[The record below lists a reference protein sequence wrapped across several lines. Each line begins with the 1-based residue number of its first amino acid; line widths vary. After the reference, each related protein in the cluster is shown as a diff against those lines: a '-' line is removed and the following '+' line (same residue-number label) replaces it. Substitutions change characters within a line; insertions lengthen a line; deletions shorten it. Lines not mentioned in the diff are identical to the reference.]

1 MDREENNFFQTFL
14 LKLEDFLLKKLSCEK
29 EFYPGL
35 TTCSQYLSDLAIN
48 RLARSECQ
56 LIAESLLIVMSKK

>member
-29 EFYPGL
+29 EFYSGL

-48 RLARSECQ
+48 RLARSEF
-56 LIAESLLIVMSKK
+56 